1 MGADSDAESCS
12 EESYWL
18 WILEEVWM
26 KGGCAA
32 QALKI
37 LSTFL
42 LSFIQFYFA
51 LICQFVSLVWFFHY

>member
-1 MGADSDAESCS
+1 
-12 EESYWL
+12 
-18 WILEEVWM
+18 M

-51 LICQFVSLVWFFHY
+51 LICQFVSLV